1 MCNKMHARERV
12 LSQVLNSEGLL
23 EITTSQKSLGGMGN
37 ALMSTVRRHQHVSR
51 QSNGL
56 SQS

>member
-37 ALMSTVRRHQHVSR
+37 ALMSTVRRHQHGCEQTEQR
-51 QSNGL
+51 P
-56 SQS
+56 